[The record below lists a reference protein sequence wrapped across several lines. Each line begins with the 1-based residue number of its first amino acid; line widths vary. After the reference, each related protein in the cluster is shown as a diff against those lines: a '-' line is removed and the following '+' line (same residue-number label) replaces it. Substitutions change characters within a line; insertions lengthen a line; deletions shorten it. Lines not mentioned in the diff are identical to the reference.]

1 MTADPLAKIAWPLA
15 AFWMLAFADYALTL
29 AGLRAGV
36 LVELNPVMAWAYGHG
51 DELALVVK
59 GVIYGAVVFGV
70 LAIART
76 RSGAGVA
83 WAAAAVLALVV
94 AYTAV
99 GLVIA

>member
-1 MTADPLAKIAWPLA
+1 MSETHDKFESGCDFELDGPDKMSDLPIEDRLSAW
-15 AFWMLAFADYALTL
+15 
-29 AGLRAGV
+29 
-36 LVELNPVMAWAYGHG
+36 MAWAYGHG

-70 LAIART
+70 HASART